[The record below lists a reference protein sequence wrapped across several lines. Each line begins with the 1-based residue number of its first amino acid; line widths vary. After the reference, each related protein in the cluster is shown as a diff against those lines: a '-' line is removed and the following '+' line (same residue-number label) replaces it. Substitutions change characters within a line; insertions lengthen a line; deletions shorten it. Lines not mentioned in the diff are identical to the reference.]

1 MSLTKPDDDS
11 GNSIHLQ
18 GFIPMKKK
26 KFYTVWKGLKPGI
39 YETWKDCE
47 AQVKGFGGALYASFE
62 SKAEAQKAFQSDP
75 WQFLKSK
82 PKPAPDASLIKLVG
96 KPIENS
102 IAVDAACSGNPG
114 VMEYQGV
121 YTATGTEIFH
131 QGPFPEGTINIGEF
145 LALVHALAWM
155 KKEKL
160 SLPVYSDSRNA
171 ILWVR
176 QKKVNTKLI
185 PSHKNKK
192 VFELIERAL
201 HWLNNNDFS
210 NPVLKWE
217 TKAWGEIP
225 ADFGRK

>member
-1 MSLTKPDDDS
+1 
-11 GNSIHLQ
+11 
-18 GFIPMKKK
+18 MKKK
-26 KFYTVWKGLKPGI
+26 KYYTVWNGLMPGV
-39 YETWKDCE
+39 YETWKECE
-47 AQVKGFGGALYASFE
+47 AQVKGYGGAKYASFE
-62 SKAEAQKAFQSDP
+62 SREEAEKALKSDP
-75 WQFLKSK
+75 SQFLKSK
-82 PKPAPDASLIKLVG
+82 LKPARDEKLIKLVG

-114 VMEYQGV
+114 VMEYKGV

-145 LALVHALAWM
+145 LAIVHALAWM
-155 KKEKL
+155 KREKL
-160 SLPVYSDSRNA
+160 ELPLYSDSRNA

-176 QKKVNTKLI
+176 QKKVNTKLV
-185 PSHKNKK
+185 PGKKNKK

-201 HWLNNNDFS
+201 YWLNNNS
-210 NPVLKWE
+210 YNNPILKWE